1 MYSLVVIL
9 VSTFREWDT
18 GQQSFFPDRK
28 QLDEEVV
35 QW

>member
-18 GQQSFFPDRK
+18 EQQSFFSARK

-35 QW
+35 